1 MPRNSN
7 TSVTMKA
14 TPTATID
21 TADGLHSVR
30 LGLAY
35 VVALASIVAVGV
47 AFIVTE
53 VLLLRGISLDASG
66 RDRST
71 WT

>member
-1 MPRNSN
+1 MIVVLALAFGTIIVS
-7 TSVTMKA
+7 T
-14 TPTATID
+14 TID
-21 TADGLHSVR
+21 TANGLHAVR

-53 VLLLRGISLDASG
+53 VLLLRRISLDAPR
-66 RDRST
+66 RDRSA